1 MMYAEEIIQFL
12 ASLLEESRDVS
23 NLMYKILSLKEDR
36 ISFRDILFLAEDI
49 TGDRLLGKELAEE
62 TILSMYWWRMLLPI
76 RMKHVKNLS
85 WENRQLLSNLNEIF
99 EIPICIRYA
108 FECLCKNGTWDHEYS
123 IYRYFSEIKEPYKD
137 LILHV
142 VNELVEK
149 TVSKYYVTASSI
161 REECRRQNFPSARV
175 GILIAELKGGGFISP
190 IVFSPLPKIL
200 RLKEEP
206 LYELNKALFVLE
218 LEAFNFD

>member
-1 MMYAEEIIQFL
+1 LMYAEEIIQFL
-12 ASLLEESRDVS
+12 ASLLEESRDVT
-23 NLMYKILSLKEDR
+23 NLMYRILSLKEDR

-85 WENRQLLSNLNEIF
+85 WENRLLLSDLNEIF

-108 FECLCKNGTWDHEYS
+108 FEGLCTNGTWDHEYP

-142 VNELVEK
+142 VNGLVEK

-161 REECRRQNFPSARV
+161 REVCRRQNFPSTRV

-190 IVFSPLPKIL
+190 IVFSTLPKIL

-206 LYELNKALFVLE
+206 LYELNKALFVLK

>member
-1 MMYAEEIIQFL
+1 MYAGEIIQFL
-12 ASLLEESRDVS
+12 ASLFEESRDVS
-23 NLMYKILSLKEDR
+23 NLMYRILSLEEDR
-36 ISFRDILFLAEDI
+36 ISFKDILFLAEDI
-49 TGDRLLGKELAEE
+49 TGDRSLGKELAEE

-85 WENRQLLSNLNEIF
+85 WENRLLLSDLDEIF

-108 FECLCKNGTWDHEYS
+108 FEGLCKNGTWDHEYS
-123 IYRYFSEIKEPYKD
+123 IYRYFSEIKEPCKD

-142 VNELVEK
+142 VNGLVEK

-161 REECRRQNFPSARV
+161 REECKRQNFPSSRV

-190 IVFSPLPKIL
+190 LVFSPLPKIL

-206 LYELNKALFVLE
+206 LYELNKALFVLK
-218 LEAFNFD
+218 LQAFSF

>member
-1 MMYAEEIIQFL
+1 MEDGFLMYAEEIIQFL
-12 ASLLEESRDVS
+12 ASLLEESRNVS

-36 ISFRDILFLAEDI
+36 ISFRDILSLAEDI

-85 WENRQLLSNLNEIF
+85 WENRLLISNLNEVF
-99 EIPICIRYA
+99 EIPPCIRYA
-108 FECLCKNGTWDHEYS
+108 FESLCVRGTWDYEYS
-123 IYRYFSEIKEPYKD
+123 VYRYFSRIKEPYKD

-142 VNELVEK
+142 VNGFVK
-149 TVSKYYVTASSI
+149 KVFFKYYVTATSI
-161 REECRRQNFPSARV
+161 REECRRQNFPSSRV
-175 GILIAELKGGGFISP
+175 GVLIAELKGGGFISP

-206 LYELNKALFVLE
+206 LYELNKALFVL
-218 LEAFNFD
+218 